1 MSTSNRLTALTCKT
15 LGTGLHADGHGLY
28 LRVKSSRRSWVYIY
42 HIEKRRREMGL
53 GAFGDVTLAEA
64 RAKAAIARASVKDGI
79 DPLTARKTEKAA
91 GVTFGKIA
99 ADFIELKKPGWRN
112 AKHADQWTNTLRDY
126 AKPIS
131 EMEVAKITTTD
142 VLACLKPIWS
152 TKPETAS
159 RVRMRIENI
168 LDAAKAWGLRAGENP
183 ASWSENLVHL
193 LPPRIKLSRG
203 HQRAMP
209 FEDAPAFMAVLR
221 ERESVAARALEF
233 NILTAVRTS
242 ETLNARWSEI
252 DWTAKVWS
260 IPPDVTP

>member
-1 MSTSNRLTALTCKT
+1 
-15 LGTGLHADGHGLY
+15 
-28 LRVKSSRRSWVYIY
+28 
-42 HIEKRRREMGL
+42 MGL